1 MSAYEIARDISVG
14 ILTYVGAT
22 KWVSY
27 MVGDNPYDKKLP
39 WKVLA
44 HILPVRI
51 FEDGFFTSRMITTV
65 ATRVQ
70 NNTAA
75 YETPY
80 VWAREFLEEFGFN
93 LTERIPAIL
102 GVHEYEIPGVDCSY
116 DFLPTHLALAVPP
129 HFIHELSLR
138 WTFTLA
144 GGIFQSLVKIV
155 GEYDMVDLAWLLV
168 VALVLALLYL
178 WRCQLV
184 LMSSRIWEELKEDV
198 ATFVQQTIG
207 PASKDV
213 SAGTIT
219 ISAADME
226 ILKTSA
232 NAVEKRINYLRMS
245 KFNFVRGRTG
255 IVFNL
260 NTFRKLQIQ
269 LTKAQEALKKEK
281 AAKARPLVN
290 FVRSRRP
297 GVVFHSHA
305 FAKLQNQLA
314 EARKALEEEK
324 ASHQETQ
331 DFLDHQTNARAN
343 AEEELEELRAR
354 LETEEPEE
362 EEEDPQLETIE
373 EAEEESPA
381 ADETEIQSTAEEEDP
396 KLSTQLENSEES
408 EEEPTADRMDSQ
420 PEFEE
425 GTHNL
430 STQLEG
436 TEKSEEES
444 VVEAADPEHDAEEET
459 PEINTQLET
468 IEESEAESPLEQT
481 DAQADLTAEDED
493 NTDKSRIERLQ
504 VQLNVEQAN
513 YRSVFQRKEVFRH
526 GGKKL
531 KKELE
536 DLQAEY
542 NMLEDSRDTWKEICE
557 ALEEQTDVK
566 AVRALRD
573 QIASDNAHNERRIEA
588 LETQLGFERTNRE
601 EAQNFARKLRESLKK
616 LKDELK
622 EAVAKYEN
630 LQTSYEELDN
640 MHGAEERANE
650 DKDDEISDL
659 KAEHERL
666 EARFAALNERYV
678 ELNADRTGAA
688 DAAAAAETAP
698 TETAATD
705 TGAPETGAAD
715 TAATETGAVE
725 EEDESPRKDKLIFK
739 QTEGSKVINIE
750 EGAPLRRIQS
760 APLWL
765 PLAHHGDTFDH
776 MYDVSDYGDD
786 DRDREDGDGDG
797 GEDQGNHDDKPD
809 SGNDDRDGPS
819 EDDKNNDK
827 DDAGFNEDD
836 KNDDDDPDDG
846 RNGGADKV
854 ATDAGFAQGDV
865 VANSPGLSENTASSE
880 LPLKDGQRPTD
891 LQTPNASPQRASFIM
906 NGSASEFVPS
916 VRPKRPVPPLL
927 PHHQAYTA
935 SQQRL
940 NSSYLSS
947 GSASP
952 LPKFQAYSAAKPA
965 TLSPDVSARGSIQ
978 NQYPFPDMHDSA
990 VPMHNELPAHTPAP
1004 KAAGPA
1010 EAKNAHI
1017 QKLNEEVKKLEW
1029 RRKSGMPDLVEDEDG
1044 VAVPDVV
1051 LGKKDFLASSELM

>member
-1 MSAYEIARDISVG
+1 MSAYDMARNMSVG

-51 FEDGFFTSRMITTV
+51 FEDGFFTSRTITTV

-75 YETPY
+75 HETPY
-80 VWAREFLEEFGFN
+80 VWARKFLEEAGFN

-102 GVHEYEIPGVDCSY
+102 GVHEYEIPGVDCRH
-116 DFLPTHLALAVPP
+116 DFLPTHLASAVTPNL
-129 HFIHELSLR
+129 IHELSSR
-138 WTFTLA
+138 WTFTLI
-144 GGIFQSLVKIV
+144 GNISQLLLKTIGKL
-155 GEYDMVDLAWLLV
+155 DMVGLAWLLAV
-168 VALVLALLYL
+168 LLVSVLLFL
-178 WRCQLV
+178 WRCDLM
-184 LMSSRIWEELKEDV
+184 LMSWRVWEELKEDV
-198 ATFVQQTIG
+198 ETFAQQKIG
-207 PASKDV
+207 PDSKELP
-213 SAGTIT
+213 AGTIT
-219 ISAADME
+219 ISAADVE
-226 ILKTSA
+226 ILKASA
-232 NAVEKRINYLRMS
+232 NAIEKRINYLRMS

-269 LTKAQEALKKEK
+269 LTKAQEAVKKEK
-281 AAKARPLVN
+281 AAKARPLVK

-297 GVVFHSHA
+297 GVVFYSHT

-324 ASHQETQ
+324 AGHQGTR

-362 EEEDPQLETIE
+362 EEENPQLETIE

-381 ADETEIQSTAEEEDP
+381 ADEAEFQPIAEEEDP
-396 KLSTQLENSEES
+396 KLDTQLENSEES
-408 EEEPTADRMDSQ
+408 EEEVSTDQMGSQ
-420 PEFEE
+420 PECE
-425 GTHNL
+425 GGTPSL

-436 TEKSEEES
+436 NEKSEENL
-444 VVEAADPEHDAEEET
+444 VAEAADSEHDAEEET
-459 PEINTQLET
+459 AEINTQLET
-468 IEESEAESPLEQT
+468 IEESEAESPPEQI

-493 NTDKSRIERLQ
+493 NADKTQIKRLQ
-504 VQLNVEQAN
+504 VQLHVEQAN

-542 NMLEDSRDTWKEICE
+542 NMLEDSRDTWKETCE
-557 ALEEQTDVK
+557 ALEKQTDVK

-601 EAQNFARKLRESLKK
+601 EAQNIARELRESVKK
-616 LKDELK
+616 LKDELE
-622 EAVAKYEN
+622 EAVARYEN

-688 DAAAAAETAP
+688 
-698 TETAATD
+698 
-705 TGAPETGAAD
+705 ETGAA
-715 TAATETGAVE
+715 ETGAAE
-725 EEDESPRKDKLIFK
+725 EEDESQRKDKPIF
-739 QTEGSKVINIE
+739 QQPEGSKVTNVE

-786 DRDREDGDGDG
+786 DRDREDGD
-797 GEDQGNHDDKPD
+797 EDRNDDEDDRDDKPD
-809 SGNDDRDGPS
+809 SGNDDRDGAS
-819 EDDKNNDK
+819 EDDKNNDN
-827 DDAGFNEDD
+827 DDAGPNEDD
-836 KNDDDDPDDG
+836 KDDDDDPDDG
-846 RNGGADKV
+846 RDGGADKV
-854 ATDAGFAQGDV
+854 ATDADLAQEDV
-865 VANSPGLSENTASSE
+865 VVKSPGVSGDIPSSK
-880 LPLKDGQRPTD
+880 LPLKDGKRPTD
-891 LQTPNASPQRASFIM
+891 LQTPDPSPPRIPSKM
-906 NGSASEFVPS
+906 NGSAIEFVPS

-935 SQQRL
+935 SQQGV
-940 NSSYLSS
+940 NSSNSSS

-952 LPKFQAYSAAKPA
+952 LPTFKIHSAANRA
-965 TLSPDVSARGSIQ
+965 TLLPEVSVRGSIQ
-978 NQYPFPDMHDSA
+978 NQYPFPEIYDST

-1017 QKLNEEVKKLEW
+1017 QKLNEEVKRLDW
-1029 RRKSGMPDLVEDEDG
+1029 RRKSGMPDLVEDEEG
-1044 VAVPDVV
+1044 VTVPDVV
-1051 LGKKDFLASSELM
+1051 LGKIFLPCPLGACVI

>member
-1 MSAYEIARDISVG
+1 MSAYEIARDMSVG

-51 FEDGFFTSRMITTV
+51 FEDGFFTSRTITTV

-80 VWAREFLEEFGFN
+80 VWAREFLEEAGFN
-93 LTERIPAIL
+93 LTERIPAII

-116 DFLPTHLALAVPP
+116 DFLPTQLAPAVPP

-138 WTFTLA
+138 WTFTLI
-144 GGIFQSLVKIV
+144 GGIFQSLVKTI
-155 GEYDMVDLAWLLV
+155 GEPDKVDLAWLLAV
-168 VALVLALLYL
+168 VLILVLLYL

-184 LMSSRIWEELKEDV
+184 LMSSRVWEELKEDV

-213 SAGTIT
+213 PTDTIT
-219 ISAADME
+219 ISTADMDL
-226 ILKTSA
+226 LKTSA
-232 NAVEKRINYLRMS
+232 NAIEKRFNYLRMS
-245 KFNFVRGRTG
+245 KFNFVRGHTG

-290 FVRSRRP
+290 FSRSRRP
-297 GVVFHSHA
+297 RVVFYSHA

-324 ASHQETQ
+324 AGHQETQ

-362 EEEDPQLETIE
+362 DDEDPQLETIE

-381 ADETEIQSTAEEEDP
+381 ADETEIQSTAEKEDP

-408 EEEPTADRMDSQ
+408 EEEATADRMGSQ
-420 PEFEE
+420 PAFEE
-425 GTHNL
+425 GTPSL
-430 STQLEG
+430 GAQLEG

-542 NMLEDSRDTWKEICE
+542 NMLEDSRDTWKETCE

-601 EAQNFARKLRESLKK
+601 EAQNIARELRESLKV
-616 LKDELK
+616 LKNELK

-630 LQTSYEELDN
+630 LQTSYEELDI
-640 MHGAEERANE
+640 MHGVEERANE
-650 DKDDEISDL
+650 DKDDEITEL

-666 EARFAALNERYV
+666 EARFATLNERYV

-688 DAAAAAETAP
+688 VIGVAEA
-698 TETAATD
+698 
-705 TGAPETGAAD
+705 GGAD
-715 TAATETGAVE
+715 TAATETVAAE
-725 EEDESPRKDKLIFK
+725 EEHKSPRKDKLIF
-739 QTEGSKVINIE
+739 QQPEGSKATNAE

-797 GEDQGNHDDKPD
+797 GEDQGNHDDKAN
-809 SGNDDRDGPS
+809 SGNDDRDGPG
-819 EDDKNNDK
+819 EDDLNNDN
-827 DDAGFNEDD
+827 DDAGPNEDD

-854 ATDAGFAQGDV
+854 AADADLAQKDV
-865 VANSPGLSENTASSE
+865 VANSPGVSGDIPSSE
-880 LPLKDGQRPTD
+880 LPLKDGQRPTNS
-891 LQTPNASPQRASFIM
+891 QTPNASPQRASFTM

-927 PHHQAYTA
+927 PHHQAYSV
-935 SQQRL
+935 SQQGVDPS
-940 NSSYLSS
+940 NPSF

-965 TLSPDVSARGSIQ
+965 TLSPELSVRGSIQ
-978 NQYPFPDMHDSA
+978 NQYPFPEIHDSA
-990 VPMHNELPAHTPAP
+990 VPQYNELPAHAPAL